1 MKRKS
6 VAAFAFAVST
16 TSLIAALSF
25 TPAHARADED
35 AFDKAIHEYGCADYP
50 KAFSM
55 IVPLA
60 KSGHALAQYQ
70 MGLMLEQGQGTEANL
85 TEAFKWYQKAA
96 DQGVADAYFAVGQIY
111 SRGVAVPRDSVKAY
125 ASFDVA
131 STLGHAVS
139 GDWRG
144 MEEKKMSGDELAQA
158 RKLAAEMLAKRPV
171 AALDKIR

>member
-1 MKRKS
+1 MKRKLKRKP
-6 VAAFAFAVST
+6 VAALAAA
-16 TSLIAALSF
+16 LIAVF
-25 TPAHARADED
+25 TLAAAPAWANED
-35 AFDKAIHEYGCADYP
+35 AFDEAIHTYGCADYP

-60 KSGHALAQYQ
+60 NSGHALAQYQ
-70 MGLMLEQGQGTEANL
+70 MGLMLEQGQGIEANL
-85 TEAFKWYQKAA
+85 AEAFKWYQKAA

-111 SRGVAVPRDSVKAY
+111 SRGVVVPRDAVKAF

-144 MEEKKMSGDELAQA
+144 MESTRMSDAEIAEA
-158 RKLAAEMLAKRPV
+158 RKLAAELLAKRP
-171 AALDKIR
+171 AGALDRIR

>member
-1 MKRKS
+1 MKRNP
-6 VAAFAFAVST
+6 VAAFAVSLFASALT
-16 TSLIAALSF
+16 LAAV
-25 TPAHARADED
+25 PAWADED

-60 KSGHALAQYQ
+60 KGGHALAQYQ
-70 MGLMLEQGQGTEANL
+70 MGLMLEQGQGTETNL
-85 TEAFKWYQKAA
+85 AEAFKWYQKAA

-111 SRGVAVPRDSVKAY
+111 SKGVVVPRDAIKAY

-144 MEEKKMSGDELAQA
+144 MESTRMNDAEMAEA
-158 RKLAAEMLAKRPV
+158 RKLAAELLAKRPI